1 MTDLTLQAA
10 QTIISEGLKHG
21 RSAKMKP
28 LGIVVLDAR
37 GAMKAYAAED
47 KTSLKRFEIAHGKAH
62 ACLAIGQGSRN
73 LNKMVVERPHFGAAL
88 AHVVGGTFIPVPG
101 GALIR
106 DGAGDIIGAVGVS
119 GDTSDNDEA
128 CAIAGIKAAGFTADV
143 GTG

>member
-10 QTIISEGLKHG
+10 QTIITAALKHA
-21 RSAKMKP
+21 RDANMKP
-28 LGIVVLDAR
+28 LGVCVLDAR

-47 KTSLKRFEIAHGKAH
+47 KTSLKRFEIAHGKAF
-62 ACLAIGQGSRN
+62 ACLAVGQGSRN
-73 LNKMVVERPHFGAAL
+73 LNKIVTDRPHFGAAL

-106 DGAGDIIGAVGVS
+106 NAAGDVIGAVGVS

-128 CAIAGIKAAGFTADV
+128 AGVAGIKAAGLTADV